1 MRAFTLL
8 FALVAMTFSPGIG
21 QAKHLAVRH
30 YLNGP
35 HGLTRTTWYD
45 YGSITASGRPVFYG
59 EVAADRGVPFGARM
73 VLPGLGTFVVLDRGG
88 AIVGTRVDVYLPYPG
103 YRFVPDF
110 VRGAYWTN

>member
-1 MRAFTLL
+1 
-8 FALVAMTFSPGIG
+8 MTFSPGIG